1 MARREELTDEQW
13 AIIDYPPTGRD
24 ARIVAN
30 RFTPDHVCAD
40 ILAVADAVGAD
51 SFAWYGYSWGGLVG
65 LQLAARTDR
74 LTALI
79 CGGFPPFGASYRDI
93 AAATKAAEGSLGAVA
108 PMMVTFFRALEEWD
122 DRETVAKFNCPRM
135 TFAGSDDVVVS
146 GSAPAIRIGPLIAEH
161 RAQLEGRGWTVRLL
175 NEYRHDLFM
184 DPDIVVPLLRSF
196 LDPILLQ
203 V

>member
-1 MARREELTDEQW
+1 MTRYWIRRILGASTSLPRFLARKVVTQNPVRYEAHGSGSVLFLGYPITMGPVGDPSLLKRYVDRLTDRYRVVVM
-13 AIIDYPPTGRD
+13 DYPPTGRD

-93 AAATKAAEGSLGAVA
+93 AAATKAE
-108 PMMVTFFRALEEWD
+108 
-122 DRETVAKFNCPRM
+122 K
-135 TFAGSDDVVVS
+135 VV
-146 GSAPAIRIGPLIAEH
+146 
-161 RAQLEGRGWTVRLL
+161 
-175 NEYRHDLFM
+175 
-184 DPDIVVPLLRSF
+184 
-196 LDPILLQ
+196 
-203 V
+203 